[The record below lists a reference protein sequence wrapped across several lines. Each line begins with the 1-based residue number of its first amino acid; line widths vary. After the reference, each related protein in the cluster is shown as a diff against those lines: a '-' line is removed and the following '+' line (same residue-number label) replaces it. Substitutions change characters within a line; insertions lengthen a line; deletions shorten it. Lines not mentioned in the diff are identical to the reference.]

1 MQLHLHHIVYMGVT
15 LNYYLKTSIKQQKR
29 APGFLFGGCI
39 YQHLSYREHVM
50 CANIRHNVQVFS
62 VLVH

>member
-1 MQLHLHHIVYMGVT
+1 M
-15 LNYYLKTSIKQQKR
+15 IKQEKR
-29 APGFLFGGCI
+29 TPTFLYDVFI
-39 YQHLSYREHVM
+39 YKHLSYREHVM